1 MKTAFAWYRGRSIG
15 TKIFLGMAVGI
26 VVGFWMGPSATLVK
40 PLGDWFIDLL
50 IMAAVPLLF
59 LSLVSGLMNIQEART
74 IPKTLGRLF
83 VYYLFTSLC
92 GLSLGL
98 AVTHYLKPGVGF
110 QLVGNVTKEI
120 GTVPSIADII
130 GKMIPKN
137 IAAAF
142 AQGEVTQ
149 IVVFGLFLGL
159 CSLFIAEPY
168 RTKVRVF
175 FETGFALFQRI
186 VAVIIETAPIGLGA
200 LTAVTVG
207 QYGAKIAG
215 PLARFLGSIYIAEF
229 LMFLIMMLLLYLIGR
244 VSPITF
250 LKQTY
255 PVYLTAAGTTS
266 SLATLS
272 HTLQVAEERLKLP
285 RSIYGVT
292 LPLGVQFAK
301 DGTAVFLAAVLL
313 FTAQAQGVDVSPGVA
328 IAVVLTGLLLATG
341 SGGIPGGGL
350 VVALVFVK
358 AFGLPVTITA
368 IVGGIYHLI
377 DITNATLNVMNDLV
391 GTVIVTR
398 LSEKQVKIEKGAA
411 VSPASRD
418 PDRISSQEAA

>member
-1 MKTAFAWYRGRSIG
+1 MKTAFAWYRAQSIG
-15 TKIFLGMAVGI
+15 TKIFLGMAVGVI
-26 VVGFWMGPSATLVK
+26 VGFAMGPSAVTIK

-59 LSLVSGLMNIQEART
+59 FSLVSGLLSIQEAAT

-83 VYYLFTSLC
+83 VYYVFTSICAL
-92 GLSLGL
+92 LLGL
-98 AVTHYLKPGVGF
+98 IVTHYLQPGVGF
-110 QLVGNVTKEI
+110 HLTGKVTKEI
-120 GTVPSIADII
+120 GTVPTFADII
-130 GKMIPKN
+130 SKMIPRN
-137 IAAAF
+137 VMAAF

-159 CSLFIAEPY
+159 CGLFIAQPY
-168 RTKVRVF
+168 RTYVRTF
-175 FETGFALFQRI
+175 FETAFVLFQRI
-186 VAVIIETAPIGLGA
+186 VAAIIETAPIGLGA

-215 PLARFLGSIYIAEF
+215 PLAKFLGSIYIAEF
-229 LMFLIMMLLLYLIGR
+229 FMFLIMMLLLWGIGR
-244 VSPITF
+244 VSPIAF
-250 LKQTY
+250 LKKTY

-272 HTLQVAEERLKLP
+272 HTLQIAEERLHLP

-301 DGTAVFLAAVLL
+301 DGTGVFLAAVLL
-313 FTAQAQGVDVSPGVA
+313 FTAQAQGIDIPPAAAV
-328 IAVVLTGLLLATG
+328 AVVLTGLLLATG

-368 IVGGIYHLI
+368 IVAGIYHLI
-377 DITNATLNVMNDLV
+377 DIPNAVLNVMNDLV
-391 GTVIVTR
+391 ATVIVTR
-398 LSEKQVKIEKGAA
+398 ASEKHVEMP
-411 VSPASRD
+411 V
-418 PDRISSQEAA
+418 EALATT